1 MGPLSHI
8 QFENHLISICKEL
21 GVTGDQNTPIWFT
34 VSGSSTPDRTKS
46 ITGDGESSLRHMIHF
61 SKVLESMGADFLVA
75 TCNTAHHYLPVVE
88 QNLSIPIVSMIDQT
102 TREIVLKYHG
112 VKKVGILATTGTL
125 QTKLYQKALTKFGIE
140 VVCFQTDSKAQKQV
154 MDAIYSKKF
163 GVKESGEKVTPKAR
177 KILADNAQKLIGMG
191 SELIIAG
198 CTEISLALDADK
210 DFLIVDP
217 LKALA
222 RKVVALSLGYEVLN
236 AEESFSRFA
245 FHPPD

>member
-46 ITGDGESSLRHMIHF
+46 ITGDGKNPLRHMIYF
-61 SKVLESMGADFLVA
+61 SKVLESMGADFVVA
-75 TCNTAHHYLPVVE
+75 TCNTAHYYMPHVARK
-88 QNLSIPIVSMIDQT
+88 LSVPFVSIIDQT
-102 TREIVLKYHG
+102 VREVALKYHG

-125 QTKLYQKALTKFGIE
+125 KTKLYQKALTKFGIE
-140 VVCFQTDSKAQKQV
+140 VICFQNDSKDQKKV
-154 MDAIYSKKF
+154 MEAIYSKRF
-163 GVKESGEKVTPKAR
+163 GVKETGENVSPVAR
-177 KILADNAQKLIGMG
+177 KILLESADKLTKRG

-198 CTEISLALDADK
+198 CTEISLALDGNK
-210 DFLIVDP
+210 DFLMVDP

-222 RKVVALSLGYEVLN
+222 RKVVALCLGYEVLGD
-236 AEESFSRFA
+236 EESFSRFA

>member
-1 MGPLSHI
+1 MGPLSHV

-46 ITGDGESSLRHMIHF
+46 IMGEGESSLRHMIYF
-61 SKVLESMGADFLVA
+61 SKVLESMGADFVVA
-75 TCNTAHHYLPVVE
+75 TCNTAHYYLSHVARKMSVPFV
-88 QNLSIPIVSMIDQT
+88 SIIDQT
-102 TREIVLKYHG
+102 VREIVMKYQG
-112 VKKVGILATTGTL
+112 VKKVGLLATTGTL
-125 QTKLYQKALTKFGIE
+125 QTGLYQHALNKFGIE
-140 VVCFQTDSKAQKQV
+140 VVTYSPRSQAQKKV
-154 MDAIYSKKF
+154 MEAVYSKKY
-163 GVKESGEKVTPKAR
+163 GIKETGSRVSPKAKR
-177 KILADNAQKLIGMG
+177 ILLESANLLTKKGA
-191 SELIIAG
+191 ELIIAG
-198 CTEISLALDADK
+198 CTEISLALDGDK

-236 AEESFSRFA
+236 AEESFSSFA